1 MISFLLH
8 TNAWGRH
15 HFKSD
20 WRQVKQLALNQRLGS
35 ERTKLQIQV
44 CLGLEPSSK
53 SVSHCPGLG
62 CQFSPP
68 PRPSLLHQQIQ
79 GSWQEEQRRAKMKTP
94 RSHIYPSL
102 PGTEEM
108 LHLDVLLEGRGAS
121 SMPWALRERDYLY
134 SCKLQLGSF
143 NVAQMTAE
151 RVIRCL
157 RALGDSR
164 KPSRNAREFMER
176 SDDRRNGFG
185 DREKLN
191 PCR

>member
-1 MISFLLH
+1 MISFHLH

-20 WRQVKQLALNQRLGS
+20 WRRVKQLALNQRLGS

-79 GSWQEEQRRAKMKTP
+79 GSWQEEQRRAKV
-94 RSHIYPSL
+94 SEGWQ
-102 PGTEEM
+102 PG
-108 LHLDVLLEGRGAS
+108 
-121 SMPWALRERDYLY
+121 
-134 SCKLQLGSF
+134 
-143 NVAQMTAE
+143 QMDHE
-151 RVIRCL
+151 DL
-157 RALGDSR
+157 LGDSAPSSLKEPSAPGPR
-164 KPSRNAREFMER
+164 KERKMSDNCIPSQFLFKISCIE
-176 SDDRRNGFG
+176 
-185 DREKLN
+185 
-191 PCR
+191 